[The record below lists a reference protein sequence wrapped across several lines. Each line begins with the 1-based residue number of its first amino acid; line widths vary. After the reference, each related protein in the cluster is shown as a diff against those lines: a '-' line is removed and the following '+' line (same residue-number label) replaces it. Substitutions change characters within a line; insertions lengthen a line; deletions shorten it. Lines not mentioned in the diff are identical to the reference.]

1 MDVLQRKFPDGLVDL
16 ENIHA
21 PARDGAGVGLRNR
34 NGKESQS
41 GAGQDQNKCNRDNVI
56 EAHNGPLYSQKL

>member
-1 MDVLQRKFPDGLVDL
+1 
-16 ENIHA
+16 
-21 PARDGAGVGLRNR
+21 LRNR